1 MLTSLAIWPN
11 LSPWNRV
18 PRGYLNHPKNDVDVY
33 ILFTISK
40 KSRDLTQ
47 DKFTQYQNKLYETI
61 CQKREIE
68 GLTFPQIADYLN
80 KCGYKTVRKTKWN
93 NPKVH
98 SVYTKRKKRLEI
110 KNEKSLSEI
119 TDFQLYF
126 VDKSEPE

>member
-1 MLTSLAIWPN
+1 MYFKHTQL
-11 LSPWNRV
+11 PWNRV
-18 PRGYLNHPKNDVDVY
+18 LRGYLNHPKNDVDVY

-98 SVYTKRKKRLEI
+98 SVYTKRKKRLGI
-110 KNEKSLSEI
+110 RNEKSLPEI